1 MNFGYNWILT
11 VPQIEIMQSDLP
23 HTLYLRD
30 HDKKGRRKAAD
41 KDFRYNPNDKAIA
54 LQEEANRRALE
65 RRKAKAEGKIPY
77 TTDELFKR

>member
-11 VPQIEIMQSDLP
+11 VPQIEIMQADLP

-30 HDKKGRRKAAD
+30 KDKKGSKRKVRD
-41 KDFRYNPNDKAIA
+41 DFKYNPNDPAIA
-54 LQEEANRRALE
+54 KQLEANRKAEE

-77 TTDELFKR
+77 TTDELFKK